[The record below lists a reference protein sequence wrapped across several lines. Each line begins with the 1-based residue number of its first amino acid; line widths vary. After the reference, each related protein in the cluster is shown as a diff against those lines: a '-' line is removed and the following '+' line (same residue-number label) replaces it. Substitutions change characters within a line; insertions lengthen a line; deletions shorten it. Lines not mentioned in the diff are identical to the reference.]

1 MNSKC
6 FLSLFTGVLLLLSS
20 SALGQDKDYPK
31 AEFFGGFSYR
41 SADVGT
47 RENFFGWQAS
57 ISDNFHEKI
66 GLVVDVGGQYKSFPF
81 PGSIDLTV
89 QSYNFLIGPRFTARG
104 ERVTGFVH
112 ALFGYR
118 YVRLSELPEENPD
131 PGFDPTL
138 EELLEIVERILALAP
153 AINRDA
159 FVLGF
164 GGGMDVSASDSIGI
178 RVFELT
184 YMPTRSFEMWSL
196 DVRFSSGIVFKLNY

>member
-1 MNSKC
+1 MARKHY
-6 FLSLFTGVLLLLSS
+6 LSLFTLILLLLSS
-20 SALGQDKDYPK
+20 SAWGQDREYPK
-31 AEFFGGFSYR
+31 TEFFGGFSYR
-41 SADVGT
+41 SADAGT

-57 ISDNFHEKI
+57 ISDNFHENI
-66 GLVVDVGGQYKSFPF
+66 GIVVDVGGQYKSFPF

-89 QSYNFLIGPRFTARG
+89 QSYNFLVGPRFTARG

-112 ALFGYR
+112 ALVGYR
-118 YVRLSELPEENPD
+118 YVRLDQPEEPPD

-138 EELLEIVERILALAP
+138 EELLEIVERVLELAP

-184 YMPTRSFEMWSL
+184 YMPTRSFEMWSH
-196 DVRFSSGIVFKLNY
+196 DFRISSGIVLKWNY